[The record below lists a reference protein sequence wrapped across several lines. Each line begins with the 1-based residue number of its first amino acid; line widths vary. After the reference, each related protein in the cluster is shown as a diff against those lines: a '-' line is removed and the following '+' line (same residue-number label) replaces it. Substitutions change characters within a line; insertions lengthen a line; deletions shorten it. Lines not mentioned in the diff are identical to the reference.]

1 MSKKNTFYVTTPIYY
16 VNAKPHIGSLYS
28 TLLAD
33 VISKI
38 MKLYG
43 KKTFFLT
50 GTDEHGQKVYDAAQ
64 LNNQDPQTFVDSLIP
79 AFKEAWKSWNIEY
92 DIFMR
97 TTNEDHKKA
106 VQEWIRNLQKKQ
118 LIYKASYEG
127 WYSSSSESFL
137 TEKDIECRD
146 EQGTPLCPISKKPAE
161 WITQEAYFFKLSLFE
176 NDLINF
182 YEKNPHFITP
192 KERLAEI
199 VSFVKGGLKDLCISR
214 SKKSLSW
221 GIPFPDDEDH
231 VVYVWAD
238 ALNNYITALGY
249 LSSKEN
255 SLFNSTWPC
264 DVHIMAK
271 DIVRF
276 HAVYWPA
283 FLMASEIQLP
293 LKLLVH
299 GWILVDGNKMSKS
312 LGNVIDPN
320 YLIQQYGVDACRYYF
335 IRHLAITHDAT
346 FSYEDLEEKINGE
359 LCDVLGNLVQRVIV
373 LAQKNKCSIVE
384 KRITFDT
391 MSQQLYEQSIHML
404 KQFEHEMNDYMIH
417 RAYGH
422 VWNFINQI
430 NAYMQHA
437 QPWKISLEHNKSYF
451 EMVISTVLHSI
462 KTVAYIINPIME
474 STSNKILELIGV
486 EKNNSIFKDLYNEWN
501 DTFNLAIIP
510 TPLFKKI
517 EKKKEIPMEPKKIDN
532 TQDVTI
538 QEIKNEYIQLE
549 DFKKVIMRVGYIKS
563 VDRIAKSDKL
573 YHLMV
578 DFGEFGIKSVC
589 SGIAQEVL
597 VDDILH
603 KKALFVSNLEPRK
616 LCGYLSEAMI
626 LTYKNTH
633 EKICVITVSDNALL
647 GSMAS

>member
-64 LNNQDPQTFVDSLIP
+64 LNNQEPQTFVDSLIP

-106 VQEWIRNLQKKQ
+106 VQEWIRNLKKKQ

-146 EQGTPLCPISKKPAE
+146 EKGTPLCPISKKPAQ
-161 WITQEAYFFKLSLFE
+161 WITQEAYFFKLSHFE

-199 VSFVKGGLKDLCISR
+199 MSFVKGGLKDLCISR

-359 LCDVLGNLVQRVIV
+359 LCDALGNLVQRVIV

-384 KRITFDT
+384 KPITFDT
-391 MSQQLYEQSIHML
+391 ISQQLYEQSIHML

-597 VDDILH
+597 VDDILD
-603 KKALFVSNLEPRK
+603 KKALFVCNLEPRK

-633 EKICVITVSDNALL
+633 QKICVITVSDNAVL